1 MAKQNVWKK
10 QREQK
15 RFNDGQCKEVD
26 VKVNDLV
33 LLKTQPRFTCIAIAR
48 DNS

>member
-1 MAKQNVWKK
+1 MAKQNVQKN

-15 RFNDGQCKEVD
+15 RFNDGQCKEVG

-33 LLKTQPRFTCIAIAR
+33 LLKTQPRFACNAIAR
-48 DNS
+48 DHL